1 MSVIVLGQTR
11 NHFPTLMFCTLSVT
25 QVHGVAIGNGA
36 HRTQA
41 SSVFKITKTSRKIQ
55 PLSSLNGKN
64 LMRCF
69 VNYRKSKKSSM
80 QKTGKRAV
88 RKIFFSELCEV
99 LEPRIA
105 PAVLINARQV
115 VYTDIDGDLVRVSSD
130 KPVFSPSIVDQV
142 FQFDSGS
149 VDGHKT
155 LPQQLQSIN
164 LSALGVQANDM
175 SLSVNAVRGK
185 TGDGLVNIG
194 SVNARSIKLG
204 SVRIDGDLGQIL
216 ASRINRLS
224 VNTLGKAALA
234 SQAGGNSASVIDDS
248 LGSLLVQ
255 SSLFS
260 GLAVHGPIGSVQM
273 GGSLVGG
280 STSQSGSI
288 VAAGVIGQVRVKG
301 SILGGAGN
309 GSGVIDASMINQIV
323 VTGHVM
329 GGSGQGSGVIHSGQ
343 GLKSVL
349 IRGNVNGGAGSQSG
363 LISTNQFVNQMTI
376 QGSIIGGS
384 GFQTGG
390 VQASGEI
397 KSIRI
402 EGNLVG
408 GPISKSGAVLSRSG
422 YIAGGGIGSVL
433 VGGSVISAQNGNT
446 NGAAS
451 QLDRSVS
458 GAILSFT
465 SISTLT
471 VHGELLGNQS
481 QPVTII
487 AAASESRFQQANA
500 IGRLT
505 VGQNAKWANIVAGIA
520 LDNHSQNADAKLGSI
535 TVKGDWISSNI
546 YAGVAPSG
554 SNGTTV
560 ARLNEP
566 GVIDSS
572 GSHSQISS
580 VRIDGQALN
589 LNTSRQTGL
598 YADEIQNVSVA
609 GKSIKLTPGPG
620 NDAQNTGG
628 SGGNGGNG
636 GLLISEKPQIL
647 GRPAAN
653 SQTYLQPLATD
664 PTVYSAITGSTATVK
679 SGQPGSTAPTLW
691 GDALA
696 FPAVNQ
702 SANQGANVPQPRL
715 QLPATQILPSS
726 LNQGFTYST
735 WFQAR
740 GAGVLL
746 NVPLSET
753 STGIYDSPLV
763 YINDTGN
770 LVGGL
775 YDNTPMSIV
784 PGETILSSYLPNVG
798 PATNS
803 PVIGAAY
810 PITSS
815 TQVIDGSWHHVAL
828 VASAS
833 SESLYLDG
841 MLVGTSV
848 PQYHQVNTG
857 LQPGSGNN
865 SITILLDQTPTSNQV
880 VTGSIWQKNVDGQ
893 NNDNLTQI
901 ATYQFTQFADGTV
914 GDYKI
919 TNTYGN
925 LGLTANHSSVSSI
938 SYSPTSKSLA
948 MNFSGAQITSNA
960 SITVYTNY
968 QSATSAYALTPIS
981 ANWYA
986 GVSHPSQAP
995 IFSDVK
1001 STLEIGGT
1009 VYPQPDA
1016 SPYPTINYP
1025 QGFTGAV
1032 DEVALWGVPLTQ
1044 SQIQMAMSGPLSGQS
1059 SLQSNLIEYFNF
1071 NNESYANDVNSTAT
1085 NPAVPLG
1092 TVVQPV
1098 FIQSSVP
1105 TNPYG
1110 DLPRLPGYQNWGL
1123 KLMTPLASSNI
1134 ALQPNTPVDYVVSLM
1149 ANDQLEL
1156 SLPGSPSGTL
1166 TATVEDSIG
1175 NTDSVTITGGTS
1187 QYLAVAQTGS
1197 FKLTLNWQ
1205 PISPGAATSLACT
1218 ALPGI
1223 LNSLPSLTGTFTTQ
1237 TPTGPVISYSYAD
1250 PTLPGL
1256 LTPSQVAANAGPANY
1271 WPLWT
1276 DTTYFPV
1283 SALYN
1288 PSYLA
1293 TSYQM
1298 LLNSSAAL
1306 GGPTDFCNING
1317 QSITNPANILSY
1329 LNAAYKS
1336 SFGTAPPTPPAA
1348 NQPFP
1353 VKGESSPQL
1362 AVYKFLYNANLMR
1375 TDVYQF
1381 FLGGGSTSE
1390 FYKDWVQKVLDSITE
1405 GTQIPDKIASEI
1417 SSGQTAQDSSS
1428 VTITTVTPS
1437 KKESQ
1442 GQIFER
1448 MSISL
1453 SFAWISGGLN
1463 IFNSLVEEKDRISP
1477 TKMAIVGL
1485 IGGIGVPIAQSEL
1498 NNLLASGASTSSS
1511 TYNVDITQITNSS
1524 LNYETLQTMAQ
1535 SIDSSMQQSWNS
1547 ILNSINDS
1555 YLQKIMSNYGLLQ
1568 ALQTITAKPL
1578 GDSAIADPSQAVSR
1592 QLTQTAWSQMIPA
1605 SFKWQQIPPTNY
1617 PTADGYADSLTT
1629 GLSNFSVD
1637 ASYPPIYLPPPNVQN
1652 APATKGAYDVAT
1664 GDFNNDGN
1672 QDFVVTNAGSNT
1684 FTVGLGDG
1692 HGNFPVINTY
1702 YIDTYNGKGSS
1713 EPEGVEVADFNH
1725 DGNLDIVMAIHGIN
1739 NGALVYWGNGS
1750 GTNWGN
1756 FTRVNFGD
1764 GPQGLAIADFNQDGY
1779 PDFAAADNYSQDVKI
1794 FLYNPENPNHFITS
1808 ITIAAA
1814 GDPARLAAAS
1824 YNGKTLLAVAAGSRV
1839 YVYTISPDLT
1849 YGTWSVG
1856 GNHSFGVCF
1865 GTFESGDNIP
1875 DLAFTTT
1882 GSSSSSYCFYNGA
1895 FNEGLYAPFYQ
1906 DQGLSQSAMDN
1917 SFQGLTALTLPG
1929 RPLSYLAGASN
1940 DGSIVTLGLNQI
1952 GNKINMQG
1960 ATGMN
1965 EVAVADF
1972 NNDGI
1977 PELIS
1982 ANNDSGNVS
1991 IIALSPTGN
2000 AQAVTTLTQN
2010 LQNNSPDPLTNG
2022 SATLSKDLSAAQLQA
2037 LFWQVNALQ
2046 GGNAVFIPNSENIAD
2061 PRMWQVKTPYAF
2073 ITVNAASSA
2082 SAYGYCGSFLTA
2094 WNLYDYNGHPIAQST
2109 AQSLFGNLG
2118 RGVQL
2123 TPLDPNAPL
2132 KNIDGA
2138 WFMPTI
2144 PLSGAAT
2151 TWADAFFNW
2160 GQSTPGYGGNP
2171 IPTNTNW
2178 GQSKYINWIG
2188 AYFQINDLPPDLT
2201 SATGLVSDGNTFSSN
2216 GGIDGKGNAYS
2227 ANLLNSPINGITPG
2241 FSGQPNITRGYGQTI
2256 ALPNGSNGD
2265 TTLQLLAT
2273 GVNGA
2278 QTNQE
2283 IVINFADGSSQLFVQ
2298 SFSDWLSPGNFAGES
2313 TAATQSYYNN
2323 SAGSTVQKQNYVYSY
2338 NFQIPQNKIPI
2349 SVTLPYNTNLVV
2361 LGMKVS

>member
-1 MSVIVLGQTR
+1 M
-11 NHFPTLMFCTLSVT
+11 NF
-25 QVHGVAIGNGA
+25 
-36 HRTQA
+36 
-41 SSVFKITKTSRKIQ
+41 
-55 PLSSLNGKN
+55 
-64 LMRCF
+64 
-69 VNYRKSKKSSM
+69 RKSSRSSM
-80 QKTGKRAV
+80 QKSGIRAG
-88 RKIFFSELCEV
+88 RKAFFSEVCEV
-99 LEPRIA
+99 LEPRIV
-105 PAVLINARQV
+105 PAVLISRSQV
-115 VYTDIDGDLVRVSSD
+115 VYTDIDGDTVRIVSNKAVFD
-130 KPVFSPSIVDQV
+130 PVIVDQV
-142 FQFDSGS
+142 FQFDSGA
-149 VDGHKT
+149 VDGKKH

-164 LSALGVQANDM
+164 LSALGDKAQGISLSVQAN
-175 SLSVNAVRGK
+175 RGK
-185 TGDGLVNIG
+185 NGDGLANIG
-194 SVNARSIKLG
+194 SVDARFIKLG
-204 SVRIDGDLGQIL
+204 SVRIDGDLGQIV
-216 ASRINRLS
+216 ASQTNWLS
-224 VNTLGKAALA
+224 VHSLGKFA
-234 SQAGGNSASVIDDS
+234 SGTSSDPNPQSLIENS
-248 LGSLLVQ
+248 LGSLVVQ
-255 SSLFS
+255 TNIYTSINVVSSIAEQAS
-260 GLAVHGPIGSVQM
+260 KSYGGIGSVRI
-273 GGSLVGG
+273 GGSLFGG
-280 STSQSGSI
+280 SASRSGSI
-288 VAAGVIGQVRVKG
+288 YATGKIGQVLVKG
-301 SILGGAGN
+301 SILGGSGSGSGSISAFRINKFIVNGSVIGDSGEGSGAIFSGPDLENVSGN
-309 GSGVIDASMINQIV
+309 G
-323 VTGHVM
+323 
-329 GGSGQGSGVIHSGQ
+329 GSAGWFGTDVLVIHGS
-343 GLKSVL
+343 L
-349 IRGNVNGGAGSQSG
+349 IGGAGHNS
-363 LISTNQFVNQMTI
+363 
-376 QGSIIGGS
+376 GSIQSSGKINKIRIDGNLIGGTISKNANQWALFRS
-384 GFQTGG
+384 GFILGDQ
-390 VQASGEI
+390 I
-397 KSIRI
+397 D
-402 EGNLVG
+402 
-408 GPISKSGAVLSRSG
+408 
-422 YIAGGGIGSVL
+422 SVL
-433 VGGSVISAQNGNT
+433 VGGSVISGQNENKA
-446 NGAAS
+446 GAGL
-451 QLDRSVS
+451 QLGRYAS
-458 GAILSFT
+458 GAILAYQGIAT
-465 SISTLT
+465 INIR
-471 VHGELLGNQS
+471 GELLGNES
-481 QPVTII
+481 QYVKII
-487 AAASESRFQQANA
+487 AGSFDDHFPQQLSLGRLNVGRSVKLTNIVSGLA
-500 IGRLT
+500 IG
-505 VGQNAKWANIVAGIA
+505 
-520 LDNHSQNADAKLGSI
+520 NHAENADAKIGDI
-535 TVKGDWISSNI
+535 NVNGDWISSNI
-546 YAGVAPSG
+546 YVGVSPSSLNDG
-554 SNGTTV
+554 TV
-560 ARLNEP
+560 ARFNNP
-566 GVIDSS
+566 GVIDSAAMP
-572 GSHSQISS
+572 SQIKK
-580 VRIDGQALN
+580 VRIGGQVI
-589 LNTSRQTGL
+589 NTDHLPQSGL
-598 YADEIQNVSVA
+598 HADNVQKVLIG
-609 GKSIKLTPGPG
+609 GKTLSLKSGPG
-620 NDAQNTGG
+620 NDFQTYGINAGNGGTIG
-628 SGGNGGNG
+628 SGGNGG
-636 GLLISEKPQIL
+636 LFISEQSPII

-696 FPAVNQ
+696 FPTVNQ
-702 SANQGANVPQPRL
+702 SVNQGANVPQPRL
-715 QLPATQILPSS
+715 QLSATQILRSN

-746 NVPLSET
+746 NVPVSEK
-753 STGIYDSPLV
+753 STGTYNSPLV

-770 LVGGL
+770 LVAGL

-810 PITSS
+810 PIISS

-848 PQYHQVNTG
+848 PQYHQVKTG

-865 SITILLDQTPTSNQV
+865 SITILLEETPTSNQV

-893 NNDNLTQI
+893 NNENLTQI

-925 LGLTANHSSVSSI
+925 LGLAANHSSVSSI
-938 SYSPTSKSLA
+938 SYSPTSKLLT

-960 SITVYTNY
+960 SITVYANY

-995 IFSDVK
+995 KFSDVN

-1016 SPYPTINYP
+1016 QPYPTINYP
-1025 QGFTGAV
+1025 QGFIGAV
-1032 DEVALWGVPLTQ
+1032 DEVALWSAPLTQ
-1044 SQIQMAMSGPLSGQS
+1044 SQIQIAMSGPLSGQS

-1071 NNESYANDVNSTAT
+1071 NNESYATDVNSAVT

-1092 TVVQPV
+1092 TVVKPV

-1105 TNPYG
+1105 TNPFD

-1134 ALQPNTPVDYVVSLM
+1134 VLQPNVPVDYVVSLM

-1166 TATVEDSIG
+1166 TATVEDSSG
-1175 NTDSVTITGGTS
+1175 NTDSVTFTGGTS
-1187 QYLAVAQTGS
+1187 QFLAASQTGS

-1223 LNSLPSLTGTFTTQ
+1223 INSLPSLTGTFTTQ

-1256 LTPSQVAANAGPANY
+1256 LTPSQLAANAGPANY

-1298 LLNSSAAL
+1298 LLNSSTAL

-1336 SFGTAPPTPPAA
+1336 SFGMAPPTPPAA

-1405 GTQIPDKIASEI
+1405 GTQIPDKIASQI

-1437 KKESQ
+1437 KKQSQ
-1442 GQIFER
+1442 RQIFLH

-1453 SFAWISGGLN
+1453 SVALFTGGTSIAFAA
-1463 IFNSLVEEKDRISP
+1463 KDERTAKSKTRWAGVLAGTGIAG
-1477 TKMAIVGL
+1477 T
-1485 IGGIGVPIAQSEL
+1485 IGQAEL

-1511 TYNVDITQITNSS
+1511 TYNVDIAQITQSS

-1578 GDSAIADPSQAVSR
+1578 GDSSIADPSHAVSQ
-1592 QLTQTAWSQMIPA
+1592 QLTQTTWSQMIPA
-1605 SFKWQQIPPTNY
+1605 TFQWQQIPPTNY
-1617 PTADGYADSLTT
+1617 PTADGYAASLTK

-1637 ASYPPIYLPPPNVQN
+1637 ASYPPIYLPPPNIQN

-1692 HGNFPVINTY
+1692 KGNFPLINSY

-1713 EPEGVEVADFNH
+1713 EPEGVEVADFNQ

-1739 NGALVYWGNGS
+1739 NGALVYWGSGS
-1750 GTNWGN
+1750 GANWGN
-1756 FTRVNFGD
+1756 FTRVNFSN

-1779 PDFAAADNYSQDVKI
+1779 PDFAAANNYSQDVKI
-1794 FLYNPENPNHFITS
+1794 FLYNPESPNHFITS

-1814 GDPARLAAAS
+1814 GDPARLAATS
-1824 YNGKTLLAVAAGSRV
+1824 YNGKTLLAVAAGSSV

-1849 YGTWSVG
+1849 YGTWSG
-1856 GNHSFGVCF
+1856 AGNHSFGVCF

-1875 DLAFTTT
+1875 DLAFTNTGGA
-1882 GSSSSSYCFYNGA
+1882 GSSYSFYNGA
-1895 FNEGLYAPFYQ
+1895 YNEDLYSPLYR
-1906 DQGLSQSAMDN
+1906 GPGQSFMDN
-1917 SFQGLTALTLPG
+1917 SFQGLTALTVPG

-1982 ANNDSGNVS
+1982 ANNGSGNVS
-1991 IIALSPTGN
+1991 IITLSPTGN
-2000 AQAVTTLTQN
+2000 AQALTTYTQN
-2010 LQNNSPDPLTNG
+2010 VQNNSPDPLTNG
-2022 SATLSKDLSAAQLQA
+2022 SATLSKDLLPDQLQA
-2037 LFWQVNALQ
+2037 LIWQVNALQ
-2046 GGNAVFIPNSENIAD
+2046 GGNAVFIPNYEGDAV
-2061 PRMWQVKTPYAF
+2061 MWQVKVPYAF
-2073 ITVNAASSA
+2073 ITVNAASIA
-2082 SAYGYCGSFLTA
+2082 NQDYLGSFLTA

-2151 TWADAFFNW
+2151 AWAEAFFNW

-2171 IPTNTNW
+2171 IPTNTLW
-2178 GQSKYINWIG
+2178 GNSAKNTWYGQY
-2188 AYFQINDLPPDLT
+2188 YQISDLPPDLT
-2201 SATGLVSDGNTFSSN
+2201 TATGLVSDGNTFSSN

-2227 ANLLNSPINGITPG
+2227 ANLLNSSINGITPG
-2241 FSGQPNITRGYGQTI
+2241 FPGQPNITRGYGQTI

-2298 SFSDWLSPGNFAGES
+2298 SFSDWLSPGNFVGES
-2313 TAATQSYYNN
+2313 TAATLSYYNN
-2323 SAGSTVQKQNYVYSY
+2323 SAGSMVKNQNYVYSY
-2338 NFQIPQNKIPI
+2338 SFRIPQNKILI
-2349 SVTLPYNTNLVV
+2349 SITLPTNTNLVIV
-2361 LGMKVS
+2361 GMTVS